1 MRYPQNPQGNQSQ
14 RRAVNT
20 QTASTQSVGPQQRG
34 GWSGAP
40 VGIAGIWLRLTS
52 SGWQRPPQTFAER
65 DFVRRSQLASW
76 LFLGL
81 LVAGVI
87 FLSAGQTD
95 IPTLIAIIGAIL
107 SVVVA
112 CILNRFGQV
121 TIAALIVIA
130 VLMAAIFG
138 ADLSAPGGQLAP
150 DYLASYDLLVLPVLV
165 AAALLPPIVTFILV
179 GVNSAL
185 IIVDFLALQTYS
197 PDLAQEISA
206 DGLGLLLGRPIGL
219 EVATAAIVF
228 LLVRGIIE
236 NARRADRAEE
246 LAALEGAIADQKR
259 QLDVGVQQILAT
271 HVRAANG
278 DYAARAPLG
287 QDNVLFAVAASL
299 NNLLARLQ
307 RSGQFENQLRR
318 TESEARRLAAA
329 LDEARVGRRP
339 AWPTPSGTVIDE
351 LIGRVNPNALPSPGL
366 GFSEGFSDPGRG
378 AQAGQYGYY
387 SGPFSGP
394 TGVGGPSGPGRP
406 LAPNPPDAHY
416 PAGPRDQREMYPGRP
431 APMPPMQ
438 PYPPSPAD
446 WASDPRAPFRGQG
459 ADAGGARP
467 TGELDW
473 DAANPWPP
481 TQDDD
486 DRRP

>member
-1 MRYPQNPQGNQSQ
+1 MRYPQQPYEEQSQ
-14 RRAVNT
+14 RRTVNSH
-20 QTASTQSVGPQQRG
+20 TASTPRVEGQQPG
-34 GWSGAP
+34 DWSGAP
-40 VGIAGIWLRLTS
+40 RGLPGVWLRLTS
-52 SGWQRPPQTFAER
+52 SGWQRQPHTFAER

-81 LVAGVI
+81 LVAGLI

-95 IPTLIAIIGAIL
+95 IPTLIAIVGAIL

-121 TIAALIVIA
+121 TIAAIIVIG
-130 VLMAAIFG
+130 VLTAAILG
-138 ADLSAPGGQLAP
+138 ADLSAPLGQLAP
-150 DYLASYDLLVLPVLV
+150 DYLASYDLLVIPVLV
-165 AAALLPPIVTFILV
+165 AAALMPPIVAFILV

-185 IIVDFLALQTYS
+185 IIVDFLVLQTYT
-197 PDLAQEISA
+197 PALAEEVSA

-219 EVATAAIVF
+219 EVATAVIVY

-278 DYAARAPLG
+278 DYSARAPLG

-307 RSGQFENQLRR
+307 RSGQFENHLRR
-318 TESEARRLAAA
+318 TEAEAHKLAMA
-329 LDEARVGRRP
+329 LDEARAGRRP
-339 AWPTPSGTVIDE
+339 AWPTPSGTVVDE

-366 GFSEGFSDPGRG
+366 GFSDPGR
-378 AQAGQYGYY
+378 APQASQFGYY

-394 TGVGGPSGPGRP
+394 TGAGGPSGPGRP
-406 LAPNPPDAHY
+406 PAPNAPDAHY
-416 PAGPRDQREMYPGRP
+416 PASMRDQREAYPGRP
-431 APMPPMQ
+431 APMQPLSPMQ
-438 PYPPSPAD
+438 PIQAYPPSPAD
-446 WASDPRAPFRGQG
+446 WASDPRAQRGPGNNASGNAPTTG
-459 ADAGGARP
+459 A
-467 TGELDW
+467 LDW
-473 DAANPWPP
+473 DAPNPWAP
-481 TQDDD
+481 TADDGQ
-486 DRRP
+486 